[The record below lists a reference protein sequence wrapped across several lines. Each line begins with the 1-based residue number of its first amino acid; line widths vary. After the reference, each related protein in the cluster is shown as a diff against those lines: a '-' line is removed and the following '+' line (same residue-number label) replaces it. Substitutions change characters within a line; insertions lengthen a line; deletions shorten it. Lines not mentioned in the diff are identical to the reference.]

1 MGHAF
6 APRWEEEESPRAE
19 GHNSRREFT
28 DRQVYKRVWV
38 GGCNMAVMVA
48 ETTWAPIAEAV
59 GDGSLRRAGGGGV
72 VSE

>member
-1 MGHAF
+1 
-6 APRWEEEESPRAE
+6 
-19 GHNSRREFT
+19 
-28 DRQVYKRVWV
+28 
-38 GGCNMAVMVA
+38 MAVMVA